1 MRIFDPV
8 DPAYAGSSCRRYLR
22 TETAPA
28 GTLGNYGQMSRVR
41 CDVPAWIGEPDVTSI
56 GLLALSAYY
65 QARLNATTADI
76 LTKSP
81 TASHSTISATTA
93 LIPGDMYLRV
103 RTRWPK
109 TVYLGRVHDARWSS
123 SG

>member
-28 GTLGNYGQMSRVR
+28 GTLGNYGQMSRVHGY
-41 CDVPAWIGEPDVTSI
+41 DVPAWIGEPDVTSI

-65 QARLNATTADI
+65 QARPNATTADI
-76 LTKSP
+76 LTKI
-81 TASHSTISATTA
+81 ADGIAQYHFGDDSTHPWGYVPACANA
-93 LIPGDMYLRV
+93 LAENRIPGA
-103 RTRWPK
+103 RT
-109 TVYLGRVHDARWSS
+109 
-123 SG
+123 